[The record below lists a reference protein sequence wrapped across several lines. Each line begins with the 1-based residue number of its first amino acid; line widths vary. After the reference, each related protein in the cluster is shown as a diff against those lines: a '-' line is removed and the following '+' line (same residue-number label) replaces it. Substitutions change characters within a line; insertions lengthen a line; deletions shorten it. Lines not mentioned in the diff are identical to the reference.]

1 MWLSLGIIFSLGIL
15 IPGKF
20 SLKLQYDRDQ
30 VLHIVPETIQQVHH
44 LQLLCSTFML
54 DLWKPLLPEDIR
66 AGEDLHIRVPAPLVQ
81 EVKESLAQHMISHR
95 VLIPDVQKLV
105 DQSMPREKSS
115 HREVSGGYVYTEY
128 HPMEEIYQWMTQIQK
143 NNSELVTQHILGKTF
158 ENRTMYYL
166 QISQPSNKTK
176 KIIWMDCG
184 IHAREWIS
192 PAFCQWFVKEI
203 LQNYKTDPKISRFLQ
218 NLDFYV
224 LPVLNID
231 GYIYSWEKDRL
242 WRKSRSPYENGT
254 CYGTDLNR
262 NFNSSWGSVG
272 VSFNC
277 SSDVFCGSGPESE
290 PETRAVAQFIRNK
303 KSDILCYLTI
313 HSYGQLILTP
323 YGSTTTPPSN
333 NEELMQVA
341 KEAAAALTGK
351 YGTSYKVGSTALILY
366 SNSGSSRD
374 WAHTIGIP
382 LSYTFELRDTGTH
395 GFVLP
400 TDQIQPTC
408 EETMLAVTT
417 IIDYVDKKYFT
428 NGDVV
433 LTSSSLGLSL
443 CLSIVLTWIPTFNS
457 IFLCFNFDG
466 IKTLLNIKGYPTSS
480 SSFPISSEE
489 FVSIQCSTS
498 VIEVYPIWFQQRR
511 CCKSF
516 TMIKESKILPVTPTL
531 KPLVD
536 DTDSSVSF
544 IIFFRHQWD

>member
-1 MWLSLGIIFSLGIL
+1 
-15 IPGKF
+15 
-20 SLKLQYDRDQ
+20 DQ
-30 VLHIVPETIQQVHH
+30 VLHIVPETFQQVQH
-44 LQLLCSTFML
+44 LQLFHLCISFFSAQL

-81 EVKESLAQHMISHR
+81 EVKDSLDQHMISYR

-105 DQSMPREKSS
+105 DQSMPRERSS
-115 HREVSGGYVYTEY
+115 HRQVSGDYVYTEY

-143 NNSELVTQHILGKTF
+143 NNSELVTQHFLGKTF

-166 QISQPSNKTK
+166 QISQPSNKPK

-218 NLDFYV
+218 NLDLCV

-231 GYIYSWEKDRL
+231 GYIYSWEEDRL
-242 WRKSRSPYENGT
+242 WRKNRSPYENGT

-262 NFNSSWGSVG
+262 NFNSSWGSAG

-290 PETRAVAQFIRNK
+290 PETRAVAQFIKSR

-323 YGSTTTPPSN
+323 YGSTTKPPN
-333 NEELMQVA
+333 NYEELMQVA

-351 YGTSYKVGSTALILY
+351 YGTSYRVGSTALILY
-366 SNSGSSRD
+366 NNSGSSRD

-382 LSYTFELRDTGTH
+382 LSYTFELRDTGAH

-400 TDQIQPTC
+400 ANQIQPTC
-408 EETMLAVTT
+408 EETM
-417 IIDYVDKKYFT
+417 
-428 NGDVV
+428 
-433 LTSSSLGLSL
+433 
-443 CLSIVLTWIPTFNS
+443 
-457 IFLCFNFDG
+457 
-466 IKTLLNIKGYPTSS
+466 
-480 SSFPISSEE
+480 
-489 FVSIQCSTS
+489 
-498 VIEVYPIWFQQRR
+498 
-511 CCKSF
+511 
-516 TMIKESKILPVTPTL
+516 
-531 KPLVD
+531 
-536 DTDSSVSF
+536 
-544 IIFFRHQWD
+544 

>member
-1 MWLSLGIIFSLGIL
+1 
-15 IPGKF
+15 
-20 SLKLQYDRDQ
+20 DQ
-30 VLHIVPETIQQVHH
+30 VLHIVPETIQQVQH

-54 DLWKPLLPEDIR
+54 DLWKPLLSEDIR
-66 AGEDLHIRVPAPLVQ
+66 AGEDLHVRVPAPLVQ
-81 EVKESLAQHMISHR
+81 KVKDSLVQHMISNR

-105 DQSMPREKSS
+105 DQSMPRERSS
-115 HREVSGGYVYTEY
+115 NRQVSGGYVYTEY

-143 NNSELVTQHILGKTF
+143 NNSELVTQHVLGKTF

-290 PETRAVAQFIRNK
+290 PETRAVAQFIKNK

-323 YGSTTTPPSN
+323 YGSTTKPPSTATDAKAVLILN
-333 NEELMQVA
+333 FQMQVA
-341 KEAAAALTGK
+341 KEAAAALKGK
-351 YGTSYKVGSTALILY
+351 YGTSYRVGSTALILY

-395 GFVLP
+395 RFVLP
-400 TDQIQPTC
+400 ADQIQPTC
-408 EETMLAVTT
+408 EETM
-417 IIDYVDKKYFT
+417 
-428 NGDVV
+428 
-433 LTSSSLGLSL
+433 
-443 CLSIVLTWIPTFNS
+443 
-457 IFLCFNFDG
+457 
-466 IKTLLNIKGYPTSS
+466 
-480 SSFPISSEE
+480 
-489 FVSIQCSTS
+489 
-498 VIEVYPIWFQQRR
+498 
-511 CCKSF
+511 
-516 TMIKESKILPVTPTL
+516 
-531 KPLVD
+531 
-536 DTDSSVSF
+536 
-544 IIFFRHQWD
+544 

>member
-1 MWLSLGIIFSLGIL
+1 MTHLWLSLGIIFSLGIL

-30 VLHIVPETIQQVHH
+30 VLHIVPETFQQVQH

-66 AGEDLHIRVPAPLVQ
+66 AGEDLHIRVPASLVQ
-81 EVKESLAQHMISHR
+81 EVKDSLDQHMISYR

-105 DQSMPREKSS
+105 DQSMPRERRS
-115 HREVSGGYVYTEY
+115 HRQVSGGYVYTEY

-166 QISQPSNKTK
+166 QV
-176 KIIWMDCG
+176 
-184 IHAREWIS
+184 REEIYLNMLCIFS
-192 PAFCQWFVKEI
+192 FQI

-218 NLDFYV
+218 NLDLYV

-231 GYIYSWEKDRL
+231 GYIYSWEEDRL
-242 WRKSRSPYENGT
+242 WRKSRSPFENGT

-290 PETRAVAQFIRNK
+290 PETRAVAQFIQSK
-303 KSDILCYLTI
+303 KSDVLCYLTI

-323 YGSTTTPPSN
+323 YGFTTKPPSN

-351 YGTSYKVGSTALILY
+351 YGTSYRVGSTALILY

-400 TDQIQPTC
+400 ANQIQPTC

-417 IIDYVDKKYFT
+417 IIDYVDKKYFP
-428 NGDVV
+428 NGHVV

-443 CLSIVLTWIPTFNS
+443 CLSIVLTW
-457 IFLCFNFDG
+457 L
-466 IKTLLNIKGYPTSS
+466 
-480 SSFPISSEE
+480 
-489 FVSIQCSTS
+489 VS
-498 VIEVYPIWFQQRR
+498 
-511 CCKSF
+511 
-516 TMIKESKILPVTPTL
+516 
-531 KPLVD
+531 
-536 DTDSSVSF
+536 
-544 IIFFRHQWD
+544 

>member
-1 MWLSLGIIFSLGIL
+1 
-15 IPGKF
+15 
-20 SLKLQYDRDQ
+20 DQ
-30 VLHIVPETIQQVHH
+30 VLHIVPETFQQVQH

-66 AGEDLHIRVPAPLVQ
+66 AGEDLHLRIPASLVQ
-81 EVKESLAQHMISHR
+81 EVKDSLDQHMISYR

-105 DQSMPREKSS
+105 DQSMPRKRSS
-115 HREVSGGYVYTEY
+115 HRQVSGDYVYTEY
-128 HPMEEIYQWMTQIQK
+128 HPMEEIYQWMTQIQQK
-143 NNSELVTQHILGKTF
+143 YSELVTQHFLGKTF

-166 QISQPSNKTK
+166 QISQPSNKSK

-218 NLDFYV
+218 NLDLYV

-231 GYIYSWEKDRL
+231 GYIYSWEEDRL
-242 WRKSRSPYENGT
+242 WRKNRSPYENGT

-277 SSDVFCGSGPESE
+277 SSIIFCGSGPESE
-290 PETRAVAQFIRNK
+290 PETRAVAQFIKSK

-323 YGSTTTPPSN
+323 YGSTTEPPSN

-351 YGTSYKVGSTALILY
+351 YGTSYRVGSTALILY

-400 TDQIQPTC
+400 ANQIQPTC
-408 EETMLAVTT
+408 EETM
-417 IIDYVDKKYFT
+417 
-428 NGDVV
+428 
-433 LTSSSLGLSL
+433 
-443 CLSIVLTWIPTFNS
+443 
-457 IFLCFNFDG
+457 
-466 IKTLLNIKGYPTSS
+466 
-480 SSFPISSEE
+480 
-489 FVSIQCSTS
+489 
-498 VIEVYPIWFQQRR
+498 
-511 CCKSF
+511 
-516 TMIKESKILPVTPTL
+516 
-531 KPLVD
+531 
-536 DTDSSVSF
+536 
-544 IIFFRHQWD
+544 

>member
-1 MWLSLGIIFSLGIL
+1 MWLSLGIICSLGIL

-30 VLHIVPETIQQVHH
+30 VLHIVPETFRQVQH

-66 AGEDLHIRVPAPLVQ
+66 AGEDLHIRVPASLVQ
-81 EVKESLAQHMISHR
+81 EVKDSLDEHMISYR

-105 DQSMPREKSS
+105 DQSMPRERSS
-115 HREVSGGYVYTEY
+115 HRQASESYVYTEY

-143 NNSELVTQHILGKTF
+143 NNSELVTQHFLGKTF

-166 QISQPSNKTK
+166 QISQPSKKTK

-218 NLDFYV
+218 NLDLYV

-231 GYIYSWEKDRL
+231 GYMYSWEEDRL

-290 PETRAVAQFIRNK
+290 PETRAVAQFIKSK

-313 HSYGQLILTP
+313 HSYGQFILTP
-323 YGSTTTPPSN
+323 YGSTTKPPSN

-351 YGTSYKVGSTALILY
+351 YGTSYRIGSTALILY

-395 GFVLP
+395 GFILP
-400 TDQIQPTC
+400 ANQIQPTC

-417 IIDYVDKKYFT
+417 IIDYVDKKYFP

-443 CLSIVLTWIPTFNS
+443 CLSIVLTWS
-457 IFLCFNFDG
+457 I
-466 IKTLLNIKGYPTSS
+466 S
-480 SSFPISSEE
+480 
-489 FVSIQCSTS
+489 
-498 VIEVYPIWFQQRR
+498 
-511 CCKSF
+511 
-516 TMIKESKILPVTPTL
+516 
-531 KPLVD
+531 
-536 DTDSSVSF
+536 
-544 IIFFRHQWD
+544 